1 MTHSIAGAR
10 SEVQDRDAVIRE
22 VQAWAAAHGVEVLLA
37 DAAVVFGPD
46 HLESAAMHAE
56 RARAAGTMAT
66 RSLSMEALLYL
77 AGKRQVADAIEASG
91 ARRGTKTAAIVVFGD
106 TPVDGLMSHLGW
118 SRDDAALAA
127 SGKDLSALGIG
138 PVETATVP
146 DARVMDLALERTALV
161 DVVK

>member
-22 VQAWAAAHGVEVLLA
+22 VQAWAAAHGAEVLLA
-37 DAAVVFGPD
+37 DAAVVFGRD

-77 AGKRQVADAIEASG
+77 AGKRQVADAIESAG
-91 ARRGTKTAAIVVFGD
+91 IRRGTKTAAIVVFGD
-106 TPVDGLMSHLGW
+106 TPADDLLSYLGW
-118 SRDDAALAA
+118 SRDDSVLSA
-127 SGKDLSALGIG
+127 SGKDLSALGIR
-138 PVETATVP
+138 PAETGTVP
-146 DARVMDLALERTALV
+146 DAQAMDLALERTALV
-161 DVVK
+161 DVLK